1 MPVRQ
6 TPIDPQWQIHDT
18 TEGLRFDNRIDRNV
32 LMPQS
37 RACKFV
43 LGKFALKKALLII
56 AVALA
61 TVLMVTFVR
70 AAGEWRAIG
79 QTEAGDKISVSAV
92 RVLKN
97 NQRSALVRVEYKD
110 PTQLPQGGPFV
121 EMRARVRFN
130 CDNGVASPSTEWF
143 YTRDHSGRFVVSK
156 KANHDDQFGKAP
168 EGGFGDL
175 VSKNVCSQTK

>member
-1 MPVRQ
+1 ML
-6 TPIDPQWQIHDT
+6 QIGAW
-18 TEGLRFDNRIDRNV
+18 E
-32 LMPQS
+32 
-37 RACKFV
+37 
-43 LGKFALKKALLII
+43 FALKKTLLLIF

-61 TVLMVTFVR
+61 TVLMVSFVR
-70 AAGEWRAIG
+70 AAGEWQTIG
-79 QTEAGDKISVSAV
+79 QTEAGDKISVSSV

-110 PTQLPQGGPFV
+110 PAQLPQGGPFV

-130 CDNGVASPSTEWF
+130 CANGVANPTTEWF

-156 KANHDDQFGKAP
+156 KANHDEQFGKAP
-168 EGGFGDL
+168 EGGFGEL